1 MPVTPTFPGIYIE
14 ELPSSAHTITASPTS
29 IAVFIGYTHPFKMSL
44 DKSGNPLFGKP
55 LELFS
60 FADYERLFGGFFTN
74 KLYTDGS
81 GNFGSVAHAVNQF
94 FLNGGSICHVV
105 GLQGSSAAPI
115 APAALT
121 LPTPPTTFGVASV
134 NITNAGS
141 GYAAPPGVTF
151 TGGGGTGAAATAVI
165 DATGKV
171 TAVNP
176 TIAGTGYTS
185 APTVTFASGAA
196 TATATLTAP
205 PNAFLFTAREP
216 TDANHLLTILI
227 DNPLGTG
234 ATATATV
241 AGTAVTAVAVPAN
254 GGGSGYASAPTVFF
268 SGGGGTGATA
278 TATIDGGVV
287 KTVKVTNNGTGY
299 TSVPTVAFTGSV
311 DITLIYENKTLP
323 SGAGSVFEKYR
334 GVSLT
339 PTSPDYIETRIGTP
353 QQPVSSLVTV
363 QPSAGS
369 GAPYPTSLPTTP
381 TASFGN
387 APSSGATIFGPSD
400 FTNTFQIDGPLD
412 KLEIF
417 NLLILPGVTD
427 SGILS
432 AASAFAE
439 RKMAFLIIDP
449 PRDASADGASD
460 SVDQLSQAPLDKNCG
475 LYFPYIQ
482 STDPV
487 TGASIE
493 LPPSGTVAGIFAR
506 TDLNRGVW
514 KAPAGLETTISN
526 TTGVVDRGKMTNPR
540 QGVLN
545 DVGVNCLRDFPGV
558 GTVVFGARTLV
569 TKNPSL
575 SNQWRY
581 VPVRRMALFLEQTL
595 LANLGWVVFEPNDDP
610 LWNAIR
616 GSIEAFMLGLFRQ
629 GAFQGAKP
637 SEAFLVKCD
646 HDTTTQADIDNG
658 IVNIIV
664 AFAPLK
670 PAEFVIIKI
679 AQLAGQAQT

>member
-1 MPVTPTFPGIYIE
+1 MPVTPTYPGIYIE

-29 IAVFIGYTHPFKMSL
+29 IAVFIGYTHPFKTQV
-44 DKSGNPLFGKP
+44 FGKP
-55 LELFS
+55 IELFS
-60 FADYERLFGGFFTN
+60 FADYETWFGGFFAN
-74 KLYTDGS
+74 AVYDGAAN
-81 GNFGSVAHAVNQF
+81 NFGSIAHAVNQF

-105 GLQGSSAAPI
+105 GLPAPPATTPSPAAMTIPSGTGVAKVDVTNGSTGYAT
-115 APAALT
+115 APA
-121 LPTPPTTFGVASV
+121 
-134 NITNAGS
+134 
-141 GYAAPPGVTF
+141 VTF
-151 TGGGGTGAAATAVI
+151 SGGGGSGATATSAI

-171 TAVNP
+171 TAVTVTNP
-176 TIAGTGYTS
+176 GSGYTTAPTVAFDSGAATATATLLAMPNAIVFTAREPTDADHPLTIVLDNPLGAGATATVTVAAGAVTAINVTNGGSGYASAPTVTFTSGAGTGAAGLGVVVGGVVKSVKITNAGTGYTS
-185 APTVTFASGAA
+185 APTVAFSG
-196 TATATLTAP
+196 TIDLTLTY
-205 PNAFLFTAREP
+205 
-216 TDANHLLTILI
+216 
-227 DNPLGTG
+227 
-234 ATATATV
+234 
-241 AGTAVTAVAVPAN
+241 
-254 GGGSGYASAPTVFF
+254 GSGP
-268 SGGGGTGATA
+268 
-278 TATIDGGVV
+278 
-287 KTVKVTNNGTGY
+287 
-299 TSVPTVAFTGSV
+299 
-311 DITLIYENKTLP
+311 
-323 SGAGSVFEKYR
+323 GSVFEKYR
-334 GVSLT
+334 GLSLT
-339 PTSPDYIETRIGTP
+339 PTSPDFIETRVGAP
-353 QQPVSSLVTV
+353 ANPVSNLVTV
-363 QPSAGS
+363 QPSG
-369 GAPYPTSLPTTP
+369 GTYPTSFPALPAT
-381 TASFGN
+381 SFAA
-387 APSSGATIFGPSD
+387 APSAGTIFSASD
-400 FTNTFQIDGPLD
+400 FINAFATDGPLD

-417 NLLILPGVTD
+417 NLLILPGVTN
-427 SGILS
+427 SGVLS

-449 PRDASADGASD
+449 PIDRTADGAN
-460 SVDQLSQAPLDKNCG
+460 SVDQVPTSGLAPLEKNCA

-487 TGASIE
+487 TGNEID

-514 KAPAGLETTISN
+514 KAPAGLETTVSN
-526 TTGVVDRGKMTNPR
+526 TTGVVETGRMNDPR

-545 DVGVNCLRDFPGV
+545 DVGVNCLRDFPGI

-629 GAFQGAKP
+629 GAFQGTKP
-637 SEAFLVKCD
+637 SDAFLVKCD
-646 HDTTTQADIDNG
+646 SQTTTQADIDNG